1 MENHSY
7 ADRRFDQAW
16 IKAVAI
22 TADEKE
28 FFVQLGARIADL
40 RKGAGITQVQM
51 AELLGVSQQTINSWE
66 VGRRRVTVAALPS
79 IARTLAVSIEELIG
93 EPARP
98 GKRGPT
104 PKLQQQIERIGQLP
118 KPKQRF
124 VMEMLDTVLAQAS
137 R

>member
-7 ADRRFDQAW
+7 AGCRFDQAW

-28 FFVQLGARIADL
+28 FFVRLGARIAEL
-40 RKGAGITQVQM
+40 RKGADITQVQM
-51 AELLGVSQQTINSWE
+51 AELLRVSQQTINSWE
-66 VGRRRVTVAALPS
+66 VGRRRIPVSALPA
-79 IARTLAVSIEELIG
+79 IARALAVSIEELIG
-93 EPARP
+93 EEPKP

-104 PKLQQQIERIGQLP
+104 PKLQQQLERIGQLP
-118 KPKQRF
+118 KQQQRF
-124 VMEMLDTVLAQAS
+124 VMQMLDGLLAQAS